1 MLLGLNYTKRCR
13 KFRLLDKVFINIDDK
28 KNRHI
33 FSENGIKNIKMMITC
48 IKIVFLSK
56 FYNYPVLE

>member
-1 MLLGLNYTKRCR
+1 MLPGLNYTKRCR

-33 FSENGIKNIKMMITC
+33 FSENGIKNINDDYMHKNC
-48 IKIVFLSK
+48 FFK
-56 FYNYPVLE
+56 